1 MGSFGYNGTLPKFY
15 RIDFKMGENDDI
27 FVLAVLLIIPWIF
40 TFVKELLK
48 YQIFI
53 MLYVHSLF
61 IRL

>member
-1 MGSFGYNGTLPKFY
+1 
-15 RIDFKMGENDDI
+15 MGENDDV

-40 TFVKELLK
+40 TFIKELLK

-61 IRL
+61 IQL